1 MTPPSLHVDPVLSH
15 ALGAA
20 LSVVF
25 LYGAWQKLREREE
38 FAGILESYRLLPAAT
53 VNWMAWLLPLIEAI
67 AGSLLLFQ
75 ATRLPGTLLA
85 FALLLL
91 VTSAVA
97 INLIRGYSEIECG
110 CGGFSGGVS
119 GQTITWGLVLRNLAL
134 VAALPWIAAESVV
147 RELVWIDYTTVAC
160 ATLALLGL
168 YALVSQLLATQPRLD
183 ALRNS

>member
-1 MTPPSLHVDPVLSH
+1 MTPLSLHADPVLSH

-38 FAGILESYRLLPAAT
+38 FAEILENYRLLPAAT
-53 VNWMAWLLPLIEAI
+53 VNWMVWLLPLIEAI

-91 VTSAVA
+91 VTSAMA
-97 INLIRGYSEIECG
+97 INLVRGYSEIECG

-134 VAALPWIAAESVV
+134 IAALPWIAAESVV